1 MLFISRLSLN
11 LFMNFHEDFL
21 HFIWQFRLFSTSEL
35 YTTQGERLLILQTG
49 TLNKNAGPDFSKAKL
64 LIGSTTW
71 VGNVEIH
78 LKSSDWLLHQHQ
90 LDKAYDNV
98 ILHVVF
104 ENDKPIYRSDNT
116 LVPTLVLKHLFSE
129 QLFLNYQQLI
139 SNANDFPCQ
148 KHIGDVDEFLIHN
161 FLSRVLVERLVD
173 KSTEVY
179 EHLANLKNDWDEAFY
194 HLMAKNFGFK
204 VNAVPMQMLAQSL
217 PQQLFAKHKNNP
229 LQIEALIF
237 GQAGFLNQEFQEAYP
252 QSLKREYLF
261 LQKKYDLVPLD
272 VSVWKFLRMRPQNF
286 PTLRLAQFAA
296 LILNSNHLFAKIL
309 AIDEVKDLQKIFE
322 DLPVNLFWKN
332 HYHFNKPTLNVNL
345 QLGKKSIE
353 NLLINSLSLAMF
365 AYGKASDQ
373 QKYVDKSLV
382 LLENLPAEKNAIIE
396 QFTRFNVKVKSAFY
410 SQAILHLKKKY
421 CNEKKCLNCGVGI
434 KILKH

>member
-1 MLFISRLSLN
+1 MDFS
-11 LFMNFHEDFL
+11 EDFL
-21 HFIWQFRLFSTSEL
+21 HFIWQFRLFSTHEL
-35 YTTQGERLLILQTG
+35 YTTQGERLEVLQTG

-78 LKSSDWLLHQHQ
+78 LKSSDWLLHQHH

-104 ENDKPIYRSDNT
+104 EDDKPIYRSDKT
-116 LVPTLVLKHLFSE
+116 LVPTLILKHLFSE
-129 QLFLNYQQLI
+129 QLLSSYQQLI
-139 SNANDFPCQ
+139 SNSNYFPCQ
-148 KHIGDVDEFLIHN
+148 KHIGYVDEFVIHS
-161 FLSRVLVERLVD
+161 FLSRVLVERLAD
-173 KSTEVY
+173 KSAEVY
-179 EHLANLKNDWDEAFY
+179 DRLANLKNDWDEAFY
-194 HLMAKNFGFK
+194 HVMAKNFGFK

-237 GQAGFLNQEFQEAYP
+237 GQAGFLNQEFKEAYP
-252 QSLKREYLF
+252 LSLKTEYLF
-261 LQKKYDLVPLD
+261 LQKKYALVPLD

-296 LILNSNHLFAKIL
+296 LIVNSNHLFAKIL
-309 AIDEVKDLQKIFE
+309 AIDQVKDLQKIFE
-322 DLPVNLFWKN
+322 DLPVNLYWKN
-332 HYHFNKPTLNVNL
+332 HYHFNKETINVNL

-353 NLLINSLSLAMF
+353 NLLINTLSVALF
-365 AYGKASDQ
+365 AYGKALDQ
-373 QKYVDKSLV
+373 QKYVDKALA
-382 LLENLPAEKNAIIE
+382 LLENLLAEKNVIIE
-396 QFTRFNVKVKSAFY
+396 QFTSSNVKIESAFY
-410 SQAILHLKKKY
+410 SQAILQLKKSY

>member
-1 MLFISRLSLN
+1 MDFS
-11 LFMNFHEDFL
+11 EDFL
-21 HFIWQFRLFSTSEL
+21 HFIWQFRLFTTHEL
-35 YTTQGERLLILQTG
+35 YTSQGERLEILQTG

-64 LIGSTTW
+64 LIASTTW

-78 LKSSDWLLHQHQ
+78 LKSSDWILHQHHF
-90 LDKAYDNV
+90 DKAYDNV

-104 ENDKPIYRSDNT
+104 EDDKPIYRSDKT
-116 LVPTLVLKHLFSE
+116 LVPTLVLQHLFPE
-129 QLFLNYQQLI
+129 QLLSNYQQLI

-148 KHIGDVDEFLIHN
+148 KHIGHVDEFVIHS
-161 FLSRVLVERLVD
+161 FLSRVLLERLAD
-173 KSTEVY
+173 KSAEVY
-179 EHLANLKNDWDEAFY
+179 DRLANLKNDWDEAFY
-194 HLMAKNFGFK
+194 HIMAKNFGFK

-237 GQAGFLNQEFQEAYP
+237 GQAGFLNQEFKEAYP
-252 QSLKREYLF
+252 LSLKREYLF
-261 LQKKYDLVPLD
+261 LQKKYALVPLD

-296 LILNSNHLFAKIL
+296 LIVNSNHLFAKIL
-309 AIDEVKDLQKIFE
+309 SMNEVKDLQKIFE
-322 DLPVNLFWKN
+322 GLPVNLFWKN
-332 HYHFNKPTLNVNL
+332 HYHFNKEAINVNL

-353 NLLINSLSLAMF
+353 NLLINTLTVALF
-365 AYGKASDQ
+365 AYGRALDK
-373 QKYVDKSLV
+373 QKYVDKALA
-382 LLENLPAEKNAIIE
+382 LLENLPAEKNVIIE
-396 QFTRFNVKVKSAFY
+396 QFTSSNVKIQSAFY
-410 SQAILHLKKKY
+410 SQAILQLKKSY